1 MTSLPIS
8 RAELSNLV
16 IDSLRDIL
24 EQSDRPIPA
33 MLDEHTLLFGKG
45 ALLDSLA
52 LVTLVVDLEQRLEE
66 QFGLTL
72 TLADDRAMSQ
82 RHSPFRSVGALV
94 DYLEQLISEES
105 DRD

>member
-1 MTSLPIS
+1 MTGLPIS
-8 RAELSNLV
+8 RIELSNLV

-24 EQSDRPIPA
+24 EQSDRPIPTN
-33 MLDEHTLLFGKG
+33 LDEHTLLFGKG

-52 LVTLVVDLEQRLEE
+52 LVTMVVELEQRIEE

-82 RHSPFRSVGALV
+82 RNSPFRSVGALV
-94 DYLEQLISEES
+94 DYLEQLIGEES
-105 DRD
+105 GSD